1 MLRSMRP
8 GIVVLSV
15 LLVLCFSAAGFS
27 GEPAGDE
34 TLKMIPAETLFCVR
48 INNLD
53 STTNVLDQFLLG
65 VSPVPVATSM
75 LVRTQFA
82 EMLGNPNLAGVNMAG
97 SFAIFATAE
106 PNQAAPDIYSLIP
119 VTDYNQITD
128 ANTRVSKADGNGLSI
143 ITMAGKPFAYASKIG
158 GYALISGDYAKTL
171 RMAKSLSAG
180 NTPALSTSLD
190 TAEAKQANTE
200 PVWAYG
206 NIQRAS
212 KIYGPTLFSQMEQFK
227 TTMQK
232 GPDPN
237 KPAPPMNAA
246 MVMDLYSGL
255 FKMLLNE
262 GKSLT
267 LTCSPKPDLLLL
279 KATFRAL
286 PGTETAGIL
295 TADNAAPRKNDLINY
310 TEDGAAMNLVGRTN
324 HSSMKKGNAKFID
337 LIAQSAGKDP
347 NDANIV
353 KMKKLCTD
361 MVDSVGSPYVCSFSV
376 DPNTKP
382 PFDAKYV
389 LAIKDANLFNKAT
402 DEIAQTWSGSA
413 FDDLYKKMG
422 MEVGFTI
429 KRGVDN
435 YKGVSIDAATFN
447 MKFTDTNSPESKM
460 LIAMYG
466 GGFDYRWAIV
476 NGLWVCR
483 ISSDPNAVYKLID
496 QVKAGPPAQLCSEM
510 QKALAIVP
518 DANDADVIFTYNYP
532 RLFKMLGAMMPVP
545 MPQMDIPSKSNLAF
559 AVKVRNGNVAMDIAI
574 PKEHLAEMMV
584 MFQMM
589 MQQQMQQTQQQ
600 TQQTPQFVP
609 PVSPRTV
616 TPPADK

>member
-15 LLVLCFSAAGFS
+15 LLVLCFSASGFS
-27 GEPAGDE
+27 SEPAGDE
-34 TLKMIPAETLFCVR
+34 MLKLMPAEMLFCVR

-53 STTNVLDQFLLG
+53 STTNALDQFLLG
-65 VSPVPVATSM
+65 VSPIPVATSM

-128 ANTRVSKADGNGLSI
+128 ANTRVSKPDGNGLSI
-143 ITMAGKPFAYASKIG
+143 ITMAGKPFAYVSKIG

-171 RMAKSLSAG
+171 RMAKSFSAG
-180 NTPALSTSLD
+180 NTPALSTALD

-206 NIQRAS
+206 NIQRVS
-212 KIYGPTLFSQMEQFK
+212 KIYSPTLFSQMEQFK
-227 TTMQK
+227 TTLQK

-237 KPAPPMNAA
+237 KPAPPMNPA
-246 MVMDLYSGL
+246 MIMDLYSGL

-267 LTCSPKPDLLLL
+267 VTCSPKPDLLLL
-279 KATFRAL
+279 KTTFRAL

-295 TADNAAPRKNDLINY
+295 TADTAAPRKNELINY
-310 TEDGAAMNLVGRTN
+310 TEDGAAMNFVGCMN
-324 HSSMKKGNAKFID
+324 NSMKKMNTKFID
-337 LIAQSAGKDP
+337 LITQSAGKDP

-361 MVDSVGSPYVCSFSV
+361 MVDSVGVPFVCSFSV

-382 PFDAKYV
+382 PFDIKYV

-402 DEIAQTWSGSA
+402 DGIAQTWAGSA

-422 MEVGFTI
+422 MEVSFTT

-435 YKGVSIDAATFN
+435 YKGVSIDAATFG

-460 LIAMYG
+460 IDAMYG
-466 GGFDYRWAIV
+466 KGFDYRWAIV
-476 NGLWVCR
+476 NGFWVCR

-496 QVKAGPPAQLCSEM
+496 QVKAGPPPQLCSEM
-510 QKALAIVP
+510 QKALAILP
-518 DANDADVIFTYNYP
+518 DADNADVVATYNYP
-532 RLFKMLGAMMPVP
+532 RLFKMMAAMMPVP
-545 MPQMDIPSKSNLAF
+545 MPQMDIRSKSNLAF
-559 AVKVRNGNVAMDIAI
+559 TAKIHNGSAALDIAI
-574 PKEHLAEMMV
+574 PKEHLAEMMMV
-584 MFQMM
+584 FQMM
-589 MQQQMQQTQQQ
+589 MQQQMQQQMKQA
-600 TQQTPQFVP
+600 PQGQP
-609 PVSPRTV
+609 SQ
-616 TPPADK
+616 TPPAPQ

>member
-8 GIVVLSV
+8 RIVVLSV
-15 LLVLCFSAAGFS
+15 LFVLCFSAYGFS

-34 TLKMIPAETLFCVR
+34 TLRMIPADSLFCVR

-53 STTNVLDQFLLG
+53 STTNALDQFLLG
-65 VSPVPVATSM
+65 VSPVPVATSV

-82 EMLGNPNLAGVNMAG
+82 GMLGDPNLAGVNMAG

-106 PNQAAPDIYSLIP
+106 PNQGAPDIYSLIP

-128 ANTRVSKADGNGLSI
+128 ANTSVSKPDGNGLSI
-143 ITMAGKPFAYASKIG
+143 ITTAGKPFAYISKIG
-158 GYALISGDYAKTL
+158 EYALISGDYAKTL

-180 NTPALSTSLD
+180 NTPTLSTALD
-190 TAEAKQANTE
+190 TAEAKQATTE

-212 KIYGPTLFSQMEQFK
+212 KIYGLTMLSRMEQLK
-227 TTMQK
+227 TTLQK

-237 KPAPPMNAA
+237 KPAPPMNPA
-246 MVMDLYSGL
+246 MIMDLYSGL

-295 TADNAAPRKNDLINY
+295 TADAAASRKNDLINY
-310 TEDGAAMNLVGRTN
+310 TEDGAAMNFVGRMN
-324 HSSMKKGNAKFID
+324 HTSMKKGNAKFID
-337 LIAQSAGKDP
+337 LITQSAGKDP

-353 KMKKLCTD
+353 KTKKLCAD
-361 MVDSVGSPYVCSFSV
+361 MVDSVGDLFVCSMSV

-402 DEIAQTWSGSA
+402 DEIAQTWAGST

-447 MKFTDTNSPESKM
+447 MRFTDTNTPESKM
-460 LIAMYG
+460 LVAMYG
-466 GGFDYRWAIV
+466 KGFDYRWAIV

-483 ISSDPNAVYKLID
+483 ISNDPNAVYNLID
-496 QVKAGPPAQLCSEM
+496 QVKASPPPQLCTEM
-510 QKALAIVP
+510 QKALAIIP
-518 DANDADVIFTYNYP
+518 DTNDADVIFTYNYP
-532 RLFKMLGAMMPVP
+532 RLFKMLGAVMPVP
-545 MPQMDIPSKSNLAF
+545 MPQIDIPSKSNLAF
-559 AVKVRNGNVAMDIAI
+559 AAKIRNGSASLDIAI
-574 PKEHLAEMMV
+574 PKEHLQEMMMV
-584 MFQMM
+584 FQMM
-589 MQQQMQQTQQQ
+589 MQQQMQQQMPQKTP
-600 TQQTPQFVP
+600 TQTP
-609 PVSPRTV
+609 
-616 TPPADK
+616 PPAPMTPSVQ